1 MQQADGEI
9 REFKRWTMKSAVAQ
23 SLGRSLRPTDLRHSN
38 FWKGKNTCTACS
50 STHSNYQKKFQRP
63 NTWALPSIHS
73 RESEF
78 GRLLEDIWS
87 SCSWTKAYLISLHEE
102 KLITICY
109 LQHLRNPISAGR
121 SELSEVAR
129 HVGSSDD
136 LAREAGDNDKLKKRE
151 RFNQVYW

>member
-1 MQQADGEI
+1 MEKFGNS
-9 REFKRWTMKSAVAQ
+9 SAGPWRAPWH
-23 SLGRSLRPTDLRHSN
+23 SHSGARSDPQTFGTVTFENEKALAKHVQVHTVIT
-38 FWKGKNTCTACS
+38 K
-50 STHSNYQKKFQRP
+50 KKFQRP
-63 NTWALPSIHS
+63 NTWALPIIHS

-87 SCSWTKAYLISLHEE
+87 YCSWTKAYLISLHEE
-102 KLITICY
+102 KLITICH